1 VEFYVYILFSS
12 TLDRYYVGYSSDLIS
27 RLDEHNLGAT
37 RSTRPGRPWKLVY
50 MEKFSNKSAAIKR
63 ENQIKKM
70 KSRKYI
76 ERLVSGESVG

>member
-27 RLDEHNLGAT
+27 RLDEHNHGAT
-37 RSTRPGRPWKLVY
+37 RSTRPGRPWILVY
-50 MEKFSNKSAAIKR
+50 SEKFAKKSSAIKR

-76 ERLVSGESVG
+76 ERLISGDSVG